1 VGEGRSSVLVYTDG
15 GAEPNPGFGGW
26 GAILVDSA
34 SREERELSGCA
45 SQTTNNRMELTAA
58 IRALESLSSAC
69 DVDLYTDSTYV
80 RQGITRWLAGWKR
93 NGWRRKD
100 GAPVKNVDLWQRL
113 SEASGRHRVRWRWV
127 KGHAGNPLNERADAL
142 ASAEIIRLRGTEQA
156 TVEEALGA
164 EWNDAGRVFLRVTR
178 GSRGAAWAAIVRLDD
193 AESVYGGV
201 SSAASA
207 NRLELEA
214 ACELLAGMS
223 KDRSWVFLT
232 PSDYLRKGAS
242 EWLAGWKKRN
252 WTTGSGGALKNDDL
266 WKRLDGLL
274 ADRRIAWPKV
284 NKEDHPEMDDLI
296 RMAKERRGR
305 PRTVEN
311 GTEWSE

>member
-1 VGEGRSSVLVYTDG
+1 
-15 GAEPNPGFGGW
+15 
-26 GAILVDSA
+26 
-34 SREERELSGCA
+34 
-45 SQTTNNRMELTAA
+45 MELTAA

-113 SEASGRHRVRWRWV
+113 SEASVRHHVRWRWV

-142 ASAEIIRLRGTEQA
+142 ASAEIARLRGTEQA

-164 EWNDAGRVFLRVTR
+164 EWSDAGRVFLRVTR

-193 AESVYGGV
+193 AESAYGGV

-214 ACELLAGMS
+214 ACELVAGLS
-223 KDRSWVFLT
+223 KDRAWVFLT
-232 PSDYLRKGAS
+232 TSDYLRKGVS
-242 EWLAGWKKRN
+242 EWLAGWKKRG
-252 WTTGSGGALKNDDL
+252 WTTGTGSALKNDDL
-266 WKRLDGLL
+266 WRRLDGLL
-274 ADRRIAWPKV
+274 ADRRITWPKV
-284 NKEDHPEMDDLI
+284 NKEDHPELDALAGI
-296 RMAKERRGR
+296 AKERRDRSGAA
-305 PRTVEN
+305 EKD
-311 GTEWSE
+311 GEWSE